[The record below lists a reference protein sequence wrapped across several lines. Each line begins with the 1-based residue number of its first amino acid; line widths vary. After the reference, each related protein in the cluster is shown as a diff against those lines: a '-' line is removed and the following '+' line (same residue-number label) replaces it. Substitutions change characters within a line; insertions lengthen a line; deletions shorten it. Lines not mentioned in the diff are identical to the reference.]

1 MGGRG
6 RFRLIG
12 LAGANSSWALDVATG
27 NLSHHQAGRPSVC
40 VCARVVVVYF
50 ESERVKERRKRRRL
64 VTGESC
70 RLKGARLATV
80 NGPVVRPSGDRPAL
94 ATSRPAAAAGKS
106 VPTDAVGYLFV
117 SSLTRS
123 PLDRC
128 QNTTLQ
134 FLARVFSVC
143 VIPVE
148 EGQPNDPRNRS
159 ARWSVTNQPV
169 FSSGRVRRKEK
180 NSLHQVLQF
189 MNIRRAFNGRADF
202 LGAPKK
208 AENDS
213 AGVCGGRE
221 RTRAVYRKN
230 KKRFRWAAAIFGRL
244 HIQKFYFFE
253 ELMPPVKFFLFS
265 DDDIESG
272 QLKWTHLWLSNRVVA
287 FHYRQTFSVL
297 SFWRQLNR

>member
-1 MGGRG
+1 M
-6 RFRLIG
+6 
-12 LAGANSSWALDVATG
+12 
-27 NLSHHQAGRPSVC
+27 
-40 VCARVVVVYF
+40 
-50 ESERVKERRKRRRL
+50 
-64 VTGESC
+64 
-70 RLKGARLATV
+70 
-80 NGPVVRPSGDRPAL
+80 
-94 ATSRPAAAAGKS
+94 
-106 VPTDAVGYLFV
+106 
-117 SSLTRS
+117 
-123 PLDRC
+123 
-128 QNTTLQ
+128 
-134 FLARVFSVC
+134 C

-169 FSSGRVRRKEK
+169 FSTGRVRRKEK